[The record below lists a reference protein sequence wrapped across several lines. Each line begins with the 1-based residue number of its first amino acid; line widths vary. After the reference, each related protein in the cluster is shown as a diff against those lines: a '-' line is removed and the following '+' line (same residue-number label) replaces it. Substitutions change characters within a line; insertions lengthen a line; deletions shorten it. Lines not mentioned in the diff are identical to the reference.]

1 MSAPP
6 PDSTPSA
13 AAAPE
18 ALRVRLVRGVGWNLV
33 ATVFNQG
40 STLALNVVLAN
51 LWGVRL
57 FGQFA
62 MVQSTIAAITA
73 GAQAIVAT
81 AATRYAAELRTSDR
95 VRAGRPP
102 PPSRPGSLAMPR

>member
-6 PDSTPSA
+6 PDPTPSA

-51 LWGVRL
+51 LWGARL

-62 MVQSTIAAITA
+62 IVQSTIAAITIR
-73 GAQAIVAT
+73 GS
-81 AATRYAAELRTSDR
+81 TS
-95 VRAGRPP
+95 
-102 PPSRPGSLAMPR
+102 PSPARFASS